1 MSKTAITYPPAAP
14 SLSGDVLTISRFL
27 NTPTAVARRLRTLA
41 ENRFIA
47 DVLLSG
53 RIEGSSILYET
64 DESIYTSDAPEI
76 VAPGAQYP
84 RSLAPTGTA
93 AIANP
98 VKWGQEVPI
107 TDEEVG
113 RFRGQAVERNL
124 AKVVNY
130 LVFTVDSTTLA
141 VIASVV
147 TQSLPATAA
156 WDTLATA
163 NPILDLLRCK
173 AVIRATNKGYDPDT
187 VVVDDFA
194 YAYIVGNLNVLA
206 TMAREQGQTASMS
219 GNVPVIAGLRILPTP
234 NLPTA
239 GTAIV
244 LDSTALGSMGYERIP
259 SPEYS
264 GDPANQPETAI
275 WRNPKGNDEW
285 LVKARR
291 PVVGFVQEPSA
302 ACKLTGMGTL
312 ND

>member
-1 MSKTAITYPPAAP
+1 MAITYPPAAP

-27 NTPTAVARRLRTLA
+27 NTPTAVNRRLRTLA

-53 RIEGSSILYET
+53 RVEGSSILYET
-64 DESIYTSDAPEI
+64 DESIYTSDAPEV

-93 AIANP
+93 AVANP

-130 LVFTVDSTTLA
+130 LVYTVDSTVLA

-147 TQSLPATAA
+147 TQSLPASAA
-156 WDTLATA
+156 WDAAGA

-187 VVVDDFA
+187 VAVDDFA

-206 TMAREQGQTASMS
+206 TMAREAGTTASMS
-219 GNVPVIAGLRILPTP
+219 GSVPVIAGLRILPTP

-239 GTAIV
+239 STAIV
-244 LDSTALGSMGYERIP
+244 LDSTALGSMGFERIP

-264 GDPANQPETAI
+264 GDPANQPETAVR
-275 WRNPKGNDEW
+275 RNPTGNDEW

-291 PVVGFVQEPSA
+291 PVVGFVQEPAA
-302 ACKLTGMGTL
+302 ACKLTGMGIL